1 MGTDMSDSRFFQEHR
16 AGGSVDRLR
25 PDDVR
30 LVRFRVSRF
39 RAGYDQ
45 DEVDDFL
52 DLIDTA
58 LRSTP
63 NTRQLSA
70 RQVRRKKFTKTWVR
84 AGYDIDDVDTF
95 LDQVIDEFGQGL

>member
-1 MGTDMSDSRFFQEHR
+1 MSDSRFFQEHN
-16 AGGSVDRLR
+16 ADDSVDRLR

-30 LVRFRVSRF
+30 LVRFRVFRF

-58 LRSTP
+58 LRSTST
-63 NTRQLSA
+63 TRHLSA
-70 RQVRRKKFTKTWVR
+70 RQVRRKKFTKTWMR
-84 AGYDIDDVDTF
+84 AGYDIDEVDTF
-95 LDQVIDEFGQGL
+95 LDRVIDELGQGL